1 MATTITINPVIPSGD
16 GGYEFLAK
24 SIMAGQELK
33 RRQEEA
39 IQKSILE
46 QRSAN
51 QKLFGNTQ
59 ESLRTFYKDAANVPA
74 EVKNTIFN
82 QGIEK
87 LKAAANA
94 PDFQTQAQ
102 EIANQAFQLNNTYAS
117 FYKGVADASKALSD
131 EMGMDQATMLSF
143 ANKALF
149 QEEKDAQ
156 GNIVRRSLRD
166 ISNITD
172 PASFLR
178 DEVMAH
184 PELYINRTAMDT
196 GAFKEMSELRK
207 NDADISND
215 FKFDPTGKKT
225 LSLGYKYK
233 LSPFEVEEEKTD
245 AATGLKYKVPVLKEV
260 ESTVTIPGTTNA
272 YRELDP
278 VKYDQFVGQAGPMTK
293 RKLYIGAIDKIR
305 DHNAKA
311 LEAAGVKGA
320 NDVALTISKN
330 NVSMFEKVPGFVNP
344 FNPANVESF
353 ERIYA
358 KDFLRLTKQYDEN
371 GQAKEFTLNRGI
383 DTPRPPQV
391 TVNVGQVSATSE
403 EAKPYHP
410 STIVEGI
417 KKGIGGFR
425 GQTVKQDGVE
435 GFDVTESFTSYKP
448 VQISGLKLGY
458 NSIIY
463 NPTEDKFYFRT
474 AAGGK
479 YKAQTPDQFQSS
491 IIQSAPDIGFKA
503 DPKIFRSL
511 PKEEVT
517 PQGKTISVAEFGKM
531 SIQERKKFIESGG
544 TVKR

>member
-39 IQKSILE
+39 IQKAILE
-46 QRSAN
+46 QRTAN
-51 QKLFGNTQ
+51 QKLFGDTQ
-59 ESLRTFYKDAANVPA
+59 ENLRTFYKDAASVPA

-82 QGIEK
+82 QGIER

-94 PDFQTQAQ
+94 PDFQAKAQ

-131 EMGMDQATMLSF
+131 EMGMDQGTMLSF

-149 QEEKDAQ
+149 QEQKDAQ
-156 GNIVRRSLRD
+156 GNVVGKTLRD

-172 PASFLR
+172 PAAFLR

-207 NDADISND
+207 NDADISNE

-233 LSPFEVEEEKTD
+233 LSPFEVEEERTD

-260 ESTVTIPGTTNA
+260 QSTVTIPGTTNV
-272 YRELDP
+272 YKELDP
-278 VKYDQFVGQAGPMTK
+278 VKYDQFIGQAGPMTK

-305 DHNAKA
+305 EHNAKA
-311 LEAAGVKGA
+311 LETAGVKGA

-371 GQAKEFTLNRGI
+371 GQAKEFTLNRGV
-383 DTPRPPQV
+383 DTPKPSQV
-391 TVNVGQVSATSE
+391 TVNVSQ
-403 EAKPYHP
+403 
-410 STIVEGI
+410 EG
-417 KKGIGGFR
+417 
-425 GQTVKQDGVE
+425 
-435 GFDVTESFTSYKP
+435 
-448 VQISGLKLGY
+448 
-458 NSIIY
+458 
-463 NPTEDKFYFRT
+463 PTEDKFKIYHPTTIIQGIVEDRGGFRGSPVQVSGVDDALDVT
-474 AAGGK
+474 DAFSSFKPNEWGGEK
-479 YKAQTPDQFQSS
+479 SAYKRVYYSPSKQRFYYSGKTTGKLTGQSPDQFASS
-491 IIQSAPDIGFKA
+491 IIQAAPDIGAKPDA
-503 DPKIFRSL
+503 KSFRSL
-511 PKEEVT
+511 PKDEK
-517 PQGKTISVAEFGKM
+517 KTSSGISWK
-531 SIQERKKFIESGG
+531 
-544 TVKR
+544 